1 MNRRLFSFSVV
12 LASGLLALT
21 AGCGTKAKPQPA
33 EHAEEKAHHDED
45 EAHEGHVHLGGEATV
60 GAADVAPAE
69 PVTSPAEPAHA
80 DHEGHADRDPHPGH
94 DAAEVHL
101 GADTLKG
108 NTIRVE
114 VARKRALVPMLSVPA
129 RVEFNG
135 EALAHV
141 GSPLEGRIAE
151 LPVRLGDVVN
161 KGDAL
166 LVVASPALGE
176 AQSDFLQR
184 KSAVRA
190 AGPTLEVAR
199 STYQRSRKL
208 FEESQGIALAE
219 VSRRELEFRAAE
231 AVHISANSALAAAE
245 SKLRMYGM
253 GDEEIRTLVA
263 TGRINTKH
271 ALHAPIDGTVV
282 ERRATLGELVGPE
295 RDALIVLADLSTLWV
310 IANLPEGQLRTVKI
324 GGVAHI
330 WAGPDAPLIE
340 AKIAYIAP
348 AVDSSTRTGQVRL
361 LTAGTGTDLRPG
373 MFARV
378 ELAAPTSALAQVVP
392 VLAVPDEAVQL
403 IEGKAY
409 VFVPVPNEPN
419 AFAKRE
425 VAVGKAVG
433 AWLPVLSGLRE
444 GESIA
449 VSGTFLLKAELGKE
463 GAEHVH

>member
-1 MNRRLFSFSVV
+1 MNRRLISFSVV

-21 AGCGTKAKPQPA
+21 AGCGDKAKPQPA

-80 DHEGHADRDPHPGH
+80 DQNLHPGH
-94 DAAEVHL
+94 DVSEVRVA
-101 GADTLKG
+101 ADTLKG
-108 NTIRVE
+108 NTIRVD

-151 LPVRLGDVVN
+151 LPVRLGDVVK

-184 KSAVRA
+184 KAAVRA

-253 GDEEIRTLVA
+253 GDEGIRTLVS

-330 WAGPDAPLIE
+330 WVGPDAPLIE

-403 IEGKAY
+403 MEGKAY
-409 VFVPVPNEPN
+409 VFVPVPNERN

-433 AWLPVLSGLRE
+433 GWLPVVSGLRE
-444 GESIA
+444 GETIA

-463 GAEHVH
+463 GAEHEH